1 MQKWLFL
8 LQGKRCFM
16 GQPTQN
22 DCGVFQSTTVTLLYD
37 SLSALFDE
45 DFKILTTLLT
55 FALHSVLF

>member
-1 MQKWLFL
+1 
-8 LQGKRCFM
+8 M

-22 DCGVFQSTTVTLLYD
+22 HCGVFQSTTVTLLYD

>member
-16 GQPTQN
+16 DQPTQN
-22 DCGVFQSTTVTLLYD
+22 HCGVFQSTTVTLLYE
-37 SLSALFDE
+37 SLSALFDQ

>member
-1 MQKWLFL
+1 MD
-8 LQGKRCFM
+8 
-16 GQPTQN
+16 QPTQN
-22 DCGVFQSTTVTLLYD
+22 HRGVFQSTTVTLLYD